1 MSFRAVIA
9 ITIGDI
15 NGIGPEI
22 ILKALSQKQLWAQC
36 RPIILAPKTILMQQ
50 LQILHLDFEVKEAFK
65 EIDSPLS
72 DNVFEVMGIEVE
84 EQVKSE
90 PGKISITSGR
100 IAGRA
105 LEMAIDMA
113 LKKTVDAIVTAPIS
127 KIAFNLAGYD
137 YPGHTEFLAVQTHTK
152 DYVMVLLSGDLRVG
166 LVTTHCPISKVPKL
180 LSKEK
185 ILNKL
190 QTLNHD
196 LINRFNINNPRIAV
210 TALNPHGGEGGILGS
225 EEQKIIIPAI
235 NLAKEFGIE
244 VEGPFPADSLFA
256 HTEHDKY
263 EAYLAMYHD
272 QGLIPLKMKSF
283 GKAVNYTAG
292 LPIIRSSPDHGTA
305 FDIAGKGMADPGSM
319 VEAIKLAISMANK
332 TKGS

>member
-1 MSFRAVIA
+1 MSVRPVIA

-22 ILKALSQKQLWAQC
+22 ILKALSQKELRSQC

-50 LQILHLDFEVKEAFK
+50 LQILRLDFEVIN
-65 EIDSPLS
+65 ID
-72 DNVFEVMGIEVE
+72 VEVE
-84 EQVKSE
+84 IKSE
-90 PGKISITSGR
+90 PGKMSAISGQ

-105 LEMAIDMA
+105 LEMAIDRA

-127 KIAFNLAGYD
+127 KTAFNLAGYD
-137 YPGHTEFLAVQTHTK
+137 YPGHTEFLAARTRTK
-152 DYVMVLLSGDLRVG
+152 DYVMVLLDGNFRVG

-180 LSKEK
+180 LSTEK
-185 ILNKL
+185 ILSKL
-190 QTLNHD
+190 RTLNHD
-196 LINRFNINNPRIAV
+196 LIHRFSIDKPKIAV
-210 TALNPHGGEGGILGS
+210 SALNPHGGERGMFGS
-225 EEQKIIIPAI
+225 EEQEIIIPAI
-235 NLAKEFGIE
+235 NMAKEFGID
-244 VEGPFPADSLFA
+244 VQGPFPADSLFA
-256 HTEHDKY
+256 HIEHDKY
-263 EAYLAMYHD
+263 DAYLAMYHD

-292 LPIIRSSPDHGTA
+292 LPIIRTSPDHGTA
-305 FDIAGKGMADPGSM
+305 FDITGKGVADPGSM